1 MAIMRYNYFSEV
13 LSLCVDVTIT
23 YPSRKF
29 TYSEN
34 SKPELVI
41 REEAKPALYD
51 GMKFQTV
58 YMLHGGGDDDSLLLR
73 YTNLERYAED
83 NCVMTVTAQAK
94 DSFFIDTAYGFRYF
108 TFMTEELPRVIQCLF
123 ASSPAREDNFVIGMA
138 MGGNAAL
145 MLAMKRPDLYAGVVD
160 LSGGIGCSIDTDYF
174 VDELETWKQIRR
186 LPAAFGTPESQPGG
200 PWDLGAIAK
209 KNFADKVTMPE
220 LYIAVGDDDFI
231 RDVVRKDR
239 DALSAIGYQF
249 HYEEAPGL
257 GHEWAFWD
265 QYIQKALNE
274 WLPLRRSVVP
284 KPDTAK

>member
-1 MAIMRYNYFSEV
+1 MAMMRYNFFSEV

-23 YPSRKF
+23 YPARKF
-29 TYSEN
+29 TYAEN

-41 REEAKPALYD
+41 REDKKPALYD
-51 GMKFQTV
+51 GIKFQTV

-83 NCVMTVTAQAK
+83 NCVMTVTAQVK
-94 DSFFIDTAYGFRYF
+94 DSFFIDTAYGFRYY
-108 TFMTEELPRVIQCLF
+108 TFMTEELPRVVQCLF
-123 ASSPAREDNFVIGMA
+123 ASSSAREDNFVIGMA

-145 MLAMKRPDLYAGVVD
+145 MLAMKRPDLYHGVVD
-160 LSGGIGCSIDTDYF
+160 LSGGIGCSTDTEYF

-186 LPAAFGTPESQPGG
+186 LPAAFGPAESWRNG
-200 PWDLGAIAK
+200 PWDLGALAK
-209 KNFADKVTMPE
+209 KNFDENVPMPE
-220 LYIAVGDDDFI
+220 LFIAVGENDFI

-239 DALSAIGYQF
+239 DALSAIGHRF

-257 GHEWAFWD
+257 AHEWAFWD

-274 WLPLRRSVVP
+274 WLPLRRGPVS
-284 KPDTAK
+284 AR